1 MAYGKAISM
10 RTVFFLNSNDM
21 DHYQLLHLSSASTD
35 ETAGFAAAI
44 GFFDGVHQGHR
55 HVLGRLRSLAAE
67 RGLRTLVITFEEHPR
82 RVLGHANAPDLLT
95 TNEEKLQLLA
105 ECGMDACVMLRFS
118 KEMAG
123 FTARQFMDEYLS
135 RQLGVRTLLIGYD
148 HHFGRPQKGEGFEQY
163 AEYGRELGIEVLN
176 ADQFLAKDAEV
187 ALSSSTIRTWIA
199 EGRVA
204 ETAAGLGRP
213 YSLVGT
219 IVEGRQN
226 GRKLGF
232 PTANLRVNHP
242 AKLIPALGVY
252 ATRVVVDGK
261 EYGAMTNV
269 GRRPT
274 LDNGMDITIESYL
287 FDVDMNLYGR
297 TLELRFIERLRDEM
311 RFPSLEALQAQLHED
326 AQHARQCLSGDK

>member
-1 MAYGKAISM
+1 
-10 RTVFFLNSNDM
+10 M
-21 DHYQLLHLSSASTD
+21 DHYQLLHLSPTSPD

-55 HVLGRLRSLAAE
+55 HVLDTLKGLAAA

-82 RVLGHANAPDLLT
+82 RVLGHANAPELLT
-95 TNEEKLQLLA
+95 TNEEKLQLLT
-105 ECGMDACVMLRFS
+105 ESGMDACVMLRFS
-118 KEMAG
+118 KEMASLS
-123 FTARQFMDEYLS
+123 ARQFMDEYLS
-135 RQLGVRTLLIGYD
+135 RQLSVRTLLIGYD
-148 HHFGRPQKGEGFEQY
+148 HHFGRPQKGEGFAQY
-163 AEYGRELGIEVLN
+163 VEYGRELGLEVLN
-176 ADQFLAKDAEV
+176 ADQFLGADSEV
-187 ALSSSTIRTWIA
+187 ALSSSTLRTWIA

-204 ETAAGLGRP
+204 EAAQGMGRP

-232 PTANLRVNHP
+232 PTANLRVQHP

-261 EYGAMTNV
+261 EYAAMTNV

-274 LDNGMDITIESYL
+274 LDNGIDITIESHL
-287 FDVDMNLYGR
+287 FDVDMDLYGR

-311 RFPSLEALQAQLHED
+311 RFPSLEALQAQLRD
-326 AQHARQCLSGDK
+326 DARQARQWLSGDK